1 MSIVGI
7 LYNVQLLKYA
17 GVNGVA
23 AYGVLMYVNMIF
35 LSVYLGYSVGV
46 SPIISYHYGAQNN
59 NELKGVLKKSVFIM
73 SFFSLI
79 LFAAVQLLAKPMS
92 ILFVGYD
99 NELMELTQR
108 GFFIYAFSFLF
119 SGVGI
124 FGSSFFT
131 AMNDGLVS
139 ASIAFMRTI
148 IFQVIS
154 VLVFPLFWG
163 VDGVWLSVVLAEA
176 MALLAV
182 VVFFAANRKK
192 YHY

>member
-46 SPIISYHYGAQNN
+46 SPIISYHYGAKNN

-73 SFFSLI
+73 GFFSLV
-79 LFAAVQLLAKPMS
+79 LFATVQLLAKPMS
-92 ILFVGYD
+92 TIFVGYD
-99 NELMELTQR
+99 IELMKLTQR

-119 SGVGI
+119 SGVSI

-154 VLVFPLFWG
+154 VLIFPLFWG

-176 MALLAV
+176 MALFAALA
-182 VVFFAANRKK
+182 FFAANKKK
-192 YHY
+192 YLY